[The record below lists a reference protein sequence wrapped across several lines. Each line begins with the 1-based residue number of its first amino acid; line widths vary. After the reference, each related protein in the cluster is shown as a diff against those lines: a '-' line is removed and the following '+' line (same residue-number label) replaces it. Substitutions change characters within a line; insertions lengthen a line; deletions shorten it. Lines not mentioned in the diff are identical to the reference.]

1 MFWIGVLLAAVAALV
16 GAAWLGGKVKPAPF
30 PPFPQDTRLDESVAL
45 PAGLPAPVER
55 YFRTVFRGDRVPV
68 VHTAVVTG
76 RAKLRIKGVALEGRF
91 RFIHEAGQH
100 YRHYLEATLFGRP
113 IMQVNERYIDGK
125 TRFELPWGVEE
136 HSAKAARAANLG
148 LWSESIWLP
157 SIFVTDPRVRWE
169 GIDATHARLIVPFEG
184 GEDSFTLTFDADS
197 GLIIRLESMRY
208 RDATEQAPLI
218 LWRNDIEGWIDAHGI
233 RVPETGIV
241 HWMDQKLPW
250 AIFTVD
256 EIVYNPD
263 LSTILRA
270 RGL

>member
-1 MFWIGVLLAAVAALV
+1 MFWIGVLLAAVAG
-16 GAAWLGGKVKPAPF
+16 GAALIWFGGKTKPRPF
-30 PPFPQDTRLDESVAL
+30 PPFVQETLLDEWTTL

-55 YFRTVFRGDRVPV
+55 YFRAVFRGERAPV
-68 VHTAVVTG
+68 IRTAVVTG
-76 RAKLRIKGVALEGRF
+76 RAKLRIKGVPLEGRF

-113 IMQVNERYIDGK
+113 IMQVNERYIDGQ

-136 HSAKAARAANLG
+136 HSAKAAQAANLG

-157 SIFVTDPRVRWE
+157 SIFFTDPRVRWE

-184 GEDSFTLTFDADS
+184 GDDSFTVTFDADS
-197 GLIIRLESMRY
+197 GLLTRLESLRY
-208 RDATEQAPLI
+208 RDATEQAEKI
-218 LWRNDIEGWIDAHGI
+218 LWRNDIEGWIDAHGV
-233 RVPETGIV
+233 RTPKTGIV

-256 EIVYNPD
+256 EIAYNVD
-263 LSTILRA
+263 LSTTLRA
-270 RGL
+270 KGL